1 MIFAQCLNNL
11 FNFNFKKI
19 LMKTQNIFFSFLA
32 IVLAF
37 GITFSTTSCT
47 KKDAATPKIAPTV
60 TVEFDNVAGSADLTL
75 GTDYT
80 NSSGEVFK
88 ISKFTYYIS
97 NVSLTKTDGSV
108 FKVAQDDSYFLI
120 KEDVA
125 ASQMVE
131 LKGVPEGDYKSIT
144 FTVGVDSVRNCAPI
158 DKRTGA
164 LDPANG
170 MYWTWNSGYIFSMLE
185 GSSNVSTATDKVF
198 QFHVGGFGGYT
209 APVPPAV
216 NPNNIRIVT
225 VPFIGAGQ
233 EAQVAKVR
241 SNTETELHLNVD
253 ALKVFGVNANG
264 VDNRVSIAATPTVMG
279 SPAVRA
285 TAKILA
291 GNYQNNVFG
300 FSHIHTMPK

>member
-1 MIFAQCLNNL
+1 
-11 FNFNFKKI
+11 
-19 LMKTQNIFFSFLA
+19 MKTQNIFFSLFA
-32 IVLAF
+32 IILAF
-37 GITFSTTSCT
+37 NTSSCT
-47 KKDAATPKIAPTV
+47 KKDPAPTAKP
-60 TVEFDNVAGSADLTL
+60 TVRVKFDNIAGSADLAFNTN
-75 GTDYT
+75 YT

-88 ISKFTYYIS
+88 VSKFTYYIS

-120 KEDVA
+120 KEDVV
-125 ASQMVE
+125 ASQTVE
-131 LKGVPEGDYKSIT
+131 LKNVPEADYKSIT

-185 GSSNVSTATDKVF
+185 GTSDASTATNNVF

-225 VPFIGAGQ
+225 IPFEGV
-233 EAQVAKVR
+233 AQVRNKI
-241 SNTETELHLNVD
+241 ETKIILGVD
-253 ALKVFGVNANG
+253 ALKVFGVNIGGA
-264 VDNRVSIAATPTVMG
+264 DNRVSIVATPTVTE
-279 SPAVRA
+279 SPA
-285 TAKILA
+285 TAPIAKKLA
-291 GNYQNNVFG
+291 GNYQNNVFS
-300 FSHIHTMPK
+300 FIRIE